1 MEKNSQLTTYNVKDD
16 ITLWITLENQL
27 KLINEKTKKMRE
39 MRQSASERICDHIS
53 SNNNSKNKIRINIG
67 EQNAEIRMYERKEY
81 SPLTFTYIEEC
92 LQKIISDEEQVDYV
106 IQFLKENREIS
117 TYSDI
122 RKVVEK

>member
-53 SNNNSKNKIRINIG
+53 SNNQFKNKIRINIG

-92 LQKIISDEEQVDYV
+92 FKKIISDGEQVDYV
-106 IQFLKENREIS
+106 IQFLKENREIT
-117 TYSDI
+117 TYYDI